1 MQIALTFLLVG
12 CFVYLL
18 YSIFSRSGGET
29 AQYVVTEDGEERTS
43 VYRTQEV
50 AFLMS
55 IIDYWLADI
64 LPEDTQPHVYST
76 DDYTM
81 SFVTYATANGLLR
94 CGINWA
100 HNTLDLHYSKH
111 TEAEGR
117 CIELRRTIHRDND
130 SAIVDFLLQVKEA
143 DMSLEADAANLL
155 NELKKA
161 ALSPAAIE
169 EMEDI
174 STGQAIITLFVYLT
188 SYFTKTKHPDKV
200 LTALYKE
207 VALLI
212 HQRFGDDLQKFVTE
226 HSSEPTATTDSDT
239 NPSE

>member
-1 MQIALTFLLVG
+1 MQIALSVLLVG
-12 CFVYLL
+12 CFIYLL
-18 YSIFSRSGGET
+18 YSIFSHQSGDT
-29 AQYVVTEDGEERTS
+29 TQYVVSEGGEERTS
-43 VYRTQEV
+43 VYRTQEA

-76 DDYTM
+76 DDFTV

-94 CGINWA
+94 CGIDWGR
-100 HNTLDLHYSKH
+100 NTLDLHYSKH

-117 CIELRRTIHRDND
+117 CVELRRIVRRDND
-130 SAIVDFLLQVKEA
+130 SAIVDFLLRVKEA

-155 NELKKA
+155 SELQKV

-169 EMEDI
+169 EMADI
-174 STGQAIITLFVYLT
+174 STGQALISLFVYLT

-212 HQRFGDDLQKFVTE
+212 HQRFNDELQQFITE
-226 HSSEPTATTDSDT
+226 HSPEPTATTDSDA